1 MLKKLRWYD
10 IAIRLRDFIKNY
22 HTKYGERPFNYLV
35 DRDDLK
41 IKVGSGNVGEFPAI
55 WILFGSEEDT
65 NHQSQRIGAMVQFWI
80 DLYVKGG
87 QTDEVDFDDICY
99 RQMYQLTQDV
109 MNMLYEFQK
118 VLQKDYG
125 LGVHIT
131 TPAVFSD
138 GDENAPVNTMN
149 RIICN
154 IEWYE
159 NR

>member
-22 HTKYGERPFNYLV
+22 HTKYGKRPFEYLI
-35 DRDDLK
+35 DRDDLV
-41 IKVGSGNVGEFPAI
+41 IKVGSGHTGEYPAI

-65 NHQSQRIGAMVQFWI
+65 EHQSQRIGAAVQLWI

-87 QTDEVDFDDICY
+87 QTDEIDYDDPCY
-99 RQMYQLTQDV
+99 RQAYQLEQDIL
-109 MNMLYEFQK
+109 NMLYEFQK
-118 VLQKDYG
+118 VLQKDYS

-131 TPAVFSD
+131 VPAIFSD
-138 GDENAPVNTMN
+138 GDENAPVTVMN

>member
-65 NHQSQRIGAMVQFWI
+65 EKQSAINGSIIQFWI
-80 DLYVKGG
+80 DLYVKGA
-87 QTDEVDFDDICY
+87 QTDEIDFDDICY
-99 RQMYQLTQDV
+99 RQLYQLSQDIIT
-109 MNMLYEFQK
+109 MLHEFQK

-125 LGVHIT
+125 LGVHIVV
-131 TPAVFSD
+131 PAVFSD
-138 GDENAPVNTMN
+138 GDENMPVSGMC
-149 RIICN
+149 RIIAN
-154 IEWYE
+154 IEQYA

>member
-65 NHQSQRIGAMVQFWI
+65 EKQSAINGSIIQFWI
-80 DLYVKGG
+80 DLYVKGA
-87 QTDEVDFDDICY
+87 QTDEIDFDDI
-99 RQMYQLTQDV
+99 
-109 MNMLYEFQK
+109 
-118 VLQKDYG
+118 LQKDYG
-125 LGVHIT
+125 LGVHIVV
-131 TPAVFSD
+131 PAVFSD
-138 GDENAPVNTMN
+138 GDENMPVSGMC
-149 RIICN
+149 RIIAN
-154 IEWYE
+154 IEQYA